1 MPMCYCR
8 SICPWFKGETHFKN
22 EYRVEREREREM
34 CCCTWFKGETHF
46 KMDIG

>member
-1 MPMCYCR
+1 MPMCHCL

-22 EYRVEREREREM
+22 GYRVERERERER
-34 CCCTWFKGETHF
+34 CVVVLDSI